1 MMQTD
6 VKAKSLTASG
16 SVFGGPARVKGIV
29 VTCADT
35 ASSLVLK
42 DGGSSGTTV
51 MTITTPAA
59 AGIQNILI
67 PGEGVKFNTSI
78 YATFADANVTST
90 TVFYG

>member
-6 VKAKSLTASG
+6 VKATSLTASG

-29 VTCADT
+29 VTCGST
-35 ASSLVLK
+35 ASSVVIK
-42 DGGSSGTTV
+42 DGGASGITK

-67 PGEGVKFNTSI
+67 PGEGVRCDTSI
-78 YATFADANVTST
+78 YASFADANVAAV

>member
-29 VTCADT
+29 VTCAST
-35 ASSLVLK
+35 ASSLTLK

-67 PGEGVKFNTSI
+67 PGEGVKFDTSI

>member
-1 MMQTD
+1 MQTD
-6 VKAKSLTASG
+6 VKAKSLTDSG
-16 SVFGGPARVKGIV
+16 SIFGGPARVKGIV
-29 VTCADT
+29 VTCGST
-35 ASSLVLK
+35 ASSLTLK

-78 YATFADANVTST
+78 YATFADANVAAT

>member
-6 VKAKSLTASG
+6 VKATSLTASG

-29 VTCADT
+29 VTCGST
-35 ASSLVLK
+35 ASSVVIK
-42 DGGSSGTTV
+42 DGGASGTAK

-67 PGEGVKFNTSI
+67 PGEGVKFNTDVH
-78 YATFADANVTST
+78 ATLANATIV
-90 TVFYG
+90 VFYG

>member
-6 VKAKSLTASG
+6 VKATSLTTSG

-29 VTCADT
+29 VTCAAT

-42 DGGSSGTTV
+42 DGGSSGTTI

-59 AGIQNILI
+59 AGIQNILL
-67 PGEGVKFNTSI
+67 PGEGIKFNTSI
-78 YATFADANVTST
+78 YATFTDANVTAA

>member
-16 SVFGGPARVKGIV
+16 SIFGGPARVKGIV
-29 VTCADT
+29 VTCGST
-35 ASSLVLK
+35 ASSLTLK

-78 YATFADANVTST
+78 YATFADANVAAT

>member
-6 VKAKSLTASG
+6 VKSATLTESG
-16 SVFGGPARVKGIV
+16 AVFEGPGRIKGVV
-29 VTCADT
+29 VTNAST
-35 ASSLVLK
+35 ASSVTFK

-67 PGEGVKFNTSI
+67 PGEGVHCKTSI
-78 YATFADANVTST
+78 YAAIADANVSAI

>member
-1 MMQTD
+1 MQTD

-16 SVFGGPARVKGIV
+16 SIFGGPARVKGIV
-29 VTCADT
+29 VTCGST
-35 ASSLVLK
+35 ASSLTLK

-78 YATFADANVTST
+78 YATFADANVAAT

>member
-29 VTCADT
+29 VTCEAT
-35 ASSLVLK
+35 ASSVTLK

-78 YATFADANVTST
+78 YATFADANVTSVT
-90 TVFYG
+90 TFYG